1 MHAAF
6 LIPYDDVV
14 SCGVP
19 FFTGVWYSFKGFAG
33 TSLGDVLDVKVS
45 CLPHHSF
52 DNDKY
57 LVEVGRLK
65 SSVMEGGGETPA
77 AEVARLLQHVNPA
90 LVYLL

>member
-1 MHAAF
+1 ME
-6 LIPYDDVV
+6 
-14 SCGVP
+14 G
-19 FFTGVWYSFKGFAG
+19 
-33 TSLGDVLDVKVS
+33 VLDVKVS

-52 DNDKY
+52 ANDKY

-90 LVYLL
+90 LVWCTVNGFSLEGLGFHPSMHKNLFD